1 MSQSVPAALLD
12 IPNVRPETIKLL
24 EENIGSEL
32 FDIGL
37 NNIFLSPQA
46 RETKAKINKW
56 NYKKLKSFCTVKE
69 TINKTNTQ
77 PTKWEKTFANSISD
91 KGLIFKIYKT
101 LMQPNIKK
109 PNNLTKNGQGT

>member
-1 MSQSVPAALLD
+1 M
-12 IPNVRPETIKLL
+12 
-24 EENIGSEL
+24 
-32 FDIGL
+32 
-37 NNIFLSPQA
+37 
-46 RETKAKINKW
+46 
-56 NYKKLKSFCTVKE
+56 KE